1 MSAAPHSGSG
11 LARAI
16 AAAVAC
22 GVSLGTASAV
32 VAVQDPMR
40 PTPGALGAPA
50 RSSAPVAAPA
60 PAPVRDARD
69 APPPDAGTGAGAV
82 PTAPREPLR
91 LVSIRRE
98 QGAAH
103 RALIGEQW
111 VGLGDRIE
119 GWRVTGLDAEEVRLQ
134 RGDEKVALR
143 LWPSLRPTTSAEPA
157 AAERTAAPAARP
169 RPQR

>member
-1 MSAAPHSGSG
+1 VSAAPRSGSAP
-11 LARAI
+11 ARAI

-69 APPPDAGTGAGAV
+69 TPSPDAGAGAV
-82 PTAPREPLR
+82 PPQPREPLR

-119 GWRVTGLDAEEVRLQ
+119 GWRVTGVDAEEVRLQ

-143 LWPSLRPTTSAEPA
+143 LWPSLRPTTSAEPT

-169 RPQR
+169 RTQR